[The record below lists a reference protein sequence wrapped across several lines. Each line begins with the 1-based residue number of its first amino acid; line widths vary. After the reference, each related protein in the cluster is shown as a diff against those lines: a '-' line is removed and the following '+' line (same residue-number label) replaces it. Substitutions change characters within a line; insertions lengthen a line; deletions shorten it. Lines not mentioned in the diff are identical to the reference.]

1 MWDGQCHCSAQTTRR
16 DTCESLNFLRLVFP
30 THSDIQF
37 GFARTLMTDE
47 HKSLQEAIRDTLDS

>member
-1 MWDGQCHCSAQTTRR
+1 MGNVIALLRQIEETPVNRY
-16 DTCESLNFLRLVFP
+16 NFLRLVFP

-37 GFARTLMTDE
+37 GFARNLMTDE